1 MTWTEEGL
9 ARTWRA
15 LKNVEGEE
23 WALFPLHKSGS
34 VVFHAGRSFP
44 GSREAI
50 IVDFPAGTIK
60 LADRLPGGGGFDV
73 LRMPSHP
80 DSPDREAIALVRLID
95 GSHELFALMAVNVL
109 RHLEYLGSVKPRAIL
124 DAFFVRVREWQ
135 EFMANQRRKP
145 LSPEKQAGL
154 MGELLMLEKLL
165 DHAGSAI
172 VALDSWQG
180 PLRAAQ
186 DFHVDGGAIEVKSTA
201 AAQGFVARINS
212 VNQLDTERSPMFLCT
227 IRFSEDEAG
236 ETLTQCVNRLRD
248 VMDGHGVR
256 KQFDALLMFSRY
268 VDEHADRYIRKLIAT
283 EALCFLVGDGFPCL
297 RRNTLP
303 GQIRNAQYD
312 LDIETLDIEPQSL
325 EMILHQLGKTADES
339 A

>member
-15 LKNVEGEE
+15 LKDVEGEE
-23 WALFPLHKSGS
+23 WALSPLHKSGN

-50 IVDFPAGTIK
+50 VVDFPAGTIK
-60 LADRLPGGGGFDV
+60 YADRLPGGGGFDV
-73 LRMPSHP
+73 MRVPSRP
-80 DSPDREAIALVRLID
+80 GSEDREAIALVRLID

-109 RHLEYLGSVKPRAIL
+109 RHLEYLGNAKPRAIL

-145 LSPEKQAGL
+145 LSSEKQAGL
-154 MGELLMLEKLL
+154 MGELLMLEKLV
-165 DHAGSAI
+165 DHAGSAL

-201 AAQGFVARINS
+201 AVQGFIARINS
-212 VNQLDTERSPMFLCT
+212 VDQLDADRRPMFLCA
-227 IRFSEDEAG
+227 IRFAEDEAG
-236 ETLTQCVNRLRD
+236 ETLSQCVNRLRE
-248 VMDGHGVR
+248 VMDAHGVR
-256 KQFDALLMFSRY
+256 KQFDALLMFSRFR
-268 VDEHADRYIRKLIAT
+268 DEHSDRYTRKLLAN
-283 EALCFLVGDGFPCL
+283 EVFCFPVGDEFPCL
-297 RRNTLP
+297 RRSTLP

-312 LDIETLDIEPQSL
+312 LDIESLDIEPQSI
-325 EMILHQLGKTADES
+325 EMIFHQLGETADES